1 MTTIHA
7 DKPALS
13 RCAEVSGPKAD
24 SVIAP
29 DDGVKTIADGGRI
42 EYRAS
47 RSREGLPAALAVA
60 RQQQAAV
67 ASVAQ
72 ENRRPVAGYHGSRTR
87 IIGIYLH

>member
-29 DDGVKTIADGGRI
+29 DDGVQTVADGGRI
-42 EYRAS
+42 EYRTRRGS
-47 RSREGLPAALAVA
+47 EGLPAALAVGC
-60 RQQQAAV
+60 QQAAV
-67 ASVAQ
+67 ASVTQ
-72 ENRRPVAGYHGSRTR
+72 ENRRPVAGYHGSRTWT
-87 IIGIYLH
+87 ICIHIH